1 MKLSLA
7 KGLLLVLVA
16 TQIPVAITNAIPLWD
31 RYISSPLR
39 EKEENQAFNAQVAK
53 YCSPAARKARHEK
66 YKNLP
71 QPPKTDWHERS
82 EGKAHLSMVED
93 LFGHESFEECATRIR
108 LESAEL
114 NNRQ

>member
-7 KGLLLVLVA
+7 KGLLLTLVA

-31 RYISSPLR
+31 RFISSPLR
-39 EKEENQAFNAQVAK
+39 EKKENQAFNAQVATH
-53 YCSPAARKARHEK
+53 CSPAARKARHEK

-71 QPPKTDWHERS
+71 QPPKTDWHETS

-93 LFGHESFEECATRIR
+93 LYGHETLEECATRIR
-108 LESAEL
+108 VEFSAL
-114 NNRQ
+114 KNHQ